1 MLQHLAIR
9 DVVLLERLD
18 LEFDTGLTVLTGET
32 GAGKSIVIDAL
43 ALALGERA
51 DAGAI
56 RAGATRAEVT
66 AAFALKPSSPAAQW
80 LKAQE
85 LFDDGECVLRR
96 TVEVDKPSKAF
107 INGRPVP
114 VQQLRELGDLLVDI
128 HGQHE
133 HQSLL
138 KREVQ
143 RDTLDAYAGLGDTA
157 AAVAD
162 QHRALG
168 TLIERLETLKRQSAD
183 RAARLELLRY
193 QVQELTALNLKA
205 DEVPQL
211 EEEHARL
218 AHGAELIEGVQAVTQ
233 ALYDD
238 EEHALAQGLARALTR
253 LEALAKHD
261 PRLNEFHALLNEAAI
276 QLDEAAARLHQ
287 YLDGLELDPQR
298 LEQVERRMASVHELS
313 RKHRMPPEELPAL
326 TEKLRTELDDI
337 EHYDTHLGQLE
348 SEVQAAR
355 AAYLKLA
362 KALSTGRHAAAG
374 KLGKAVTQHMQ
385 ELGMPGGKFEV
396 QLSALPES
404 ELSAHGLERIEF
416 LVSANP
422 GQPPKPLNKV
432 ASGGE
437 LSRISLALQ
446 VVLAGLGRIPT
457 LIFDEVDVGVGG
469 RVAEIVGQKLR
480 ALGRSRQALVITHLA
495 QVAAQGDRHLQV
507 SKTANKGTTR
517 VAIQAL
523 DAAARVNEIAR
534 MMGGVEISKQ
544 TLAHAKDMLERAS
557 A

>member
-51 DAGAI
+51 EAGAI
-56 RAGATRAEVT
+56 RAGAARAEVT
-66 AAFALKPSSPAAQW
+66 AAFALKPSSPAAKW
-80 LKAQE
+80 LKTQE

-96 TVEVDKPSKAF
+96 VIETDKPSKAF

-138 KREVQ
+138 KRDVQ
-143 RDTLDAYAGLGDTA
+143 RDMLDAYAGLEDTA
-157 AAVAD
+157 AQVAER
-162 QHRALG
+162 HRALRAL
-168 TLIERLETLKRQSAD
+168 TERLETLKQQSAD
-183 RAARLELLRY
+183 RTARLDLLRY
-193 QVQELTALNLKA
+193 QVQELAALNLKA
-205 DEVPQL
+205 EEVPQL

-233 ALYDD
+233 SLYDD
-238 EEHALAQGLARALTR
+238 EENALAQGLARALTR
-253 LEALAKHD
+253 LETLAKHD
-261 PRLNEFHALLNEAAI
+261 PRLNDIHALLTEASVQI
-276 QLDEAAARLHQ
+276 DEAAARLHQ

-313 RKHRMPPEELPAL
+313 RKHRVPPEELPAL

-337 EHYDTHLGQLE
+337 EHYDTHLGRLE
-348 SEVQAAR
+348 DEVKAAR

-362 KALSTGRHAAAG
+362 KELSKGRQAAAG
-374 KLGKAVTQHMQ
+374 KLAKAVSQHMQ

-396 QLSALPES
+396 LLTPLPEG
-404 ELSAHGLERIEF
+404 EDSAHGLERVEF

-422 GQPPKPLNKV
+422 GQPPRPLNKV

-446 VVLAGLGRIPT
+446 VVLAGLGKVPT

-480 ALGRSRQALVITHLA
+480 ALGHSRQALVITHLA
-495 QVAAQGDRHLQV
+495 QVAVQGDRHLQV
-507 SKTANKGTTR
+507 SKAANKASTR
-517 VAIQAL
+517 VDIKTL
-523 DAAARVNEIAR
+523 SDVERVNEIAR